1 MKITE
6 IKTYLTGRG
15 WIFVQVL
22 TDEGIHGVG
31 EGGGWPRVV
40 AAAVED
46 LTPVLIGEDPFHIEK
61 LWHKLFVSRSGVA
74 MTGMVAGGAL
84 SALEMALWDIKG
96 KALGLPVWNLL
107 GGKMHDRLRVY
118 THADSVEDA
127 EDRVR
132 RGYDGLKV
140 GNIAHAAKLVPDIRA
155 AVGRHVDLMVDL
167 HGVPW
172 MTTRDAIAIGR
183 ELEQYGILF
192 YEEPVSPENIE
203 GLARIAREVNIPL
216 ASGERVAN
224 IHNMRELIER
234 EIIDVAQP
242 DTGRFGGLSQMKK
255 LAGMAEAHHIMI
267 APHDGSL
274 GPIGEMA
281 AVHYLATIPNFL
293 ILEHREDD
301 VPARYEVMTPQPEIE
316 DSYLI
321 VPDTPGLGVDIVE
334 EAVAK
339 YPMKLGAT
347 PPKDTYDYQYVYPR
361 PNRAAWLAGDT

>member
-1 MKITE
+1 VKITE
-6 IKTYLTGRG
+6 VKTYLTGRG
-15 WIFVQVL
+15 WIFVKVL

-40 AAAVED
+40 ATAVED
-46 LTPVLIGEDPFHIEK
+46 LAPVLIGEDPFHIEK

-127 EDRVR
+127 EDRVK

-140 GNIAHAAKLVPDIRA
+140 GDIPHAAKLVRDIRA
-155 AVGRHVDLMVDL
+155 AVGREVDLMVDL

-183 ELEQYGILF
+183 ALEEYGILF
-192 YEEPVSPENIE
+192 YEEPVSPENIG

-274 GPIGEMA
+274 GPIAEMA

-316 DSYLI
+316 NSYLT

-334 EAVAK
+334 DAVAK
-339 YPMKLGAT
+339 YPMKLGVS
-347 PPKDTYDYQYVYPR
+347 PPKDTYDYQYVFPR
-361 PNRAAWLAGDT
+361 TNRAAWLAGDT